1 MYLFDRRIRSNIHVC
16 IHFSDIKKTFIHK
29 KKMNETQSNEN
40 KFSFQNIDSDVRF
53 IKGLIWKIYPR
64 QDVLGIKRKKV
75 DQKCSKY

>member
-1 MYLFDRRIRSNIHVC
+1 MHTLFRYEENINTQKENLW
-16 IHFSDIKKTFIHK
+16 KK
-29 KKMNETQSNEN
+29 TQSNEN

-53 IKGLIWKIYPR
+53 IKDLIWKIYPR

>member
-1 MYLFDRRIRSNIHVC
+1 MHTLFRYEENINTQ
-16 IHFSDIKKTFIHK
+16 KRKWK
-29 KKMNETQSNEN
+29 KKQSNEN

-53 IKGLIWKIYPR
+53 IKDLIWKTYPR